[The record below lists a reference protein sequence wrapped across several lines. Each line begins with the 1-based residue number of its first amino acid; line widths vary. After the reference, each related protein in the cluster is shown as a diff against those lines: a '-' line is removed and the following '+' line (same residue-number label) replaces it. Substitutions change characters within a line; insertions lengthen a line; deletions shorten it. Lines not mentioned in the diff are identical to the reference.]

1 MPRLSLL
8 ASALVPLSISTTAVE
23 VPLVTYDGR
32 DGTGALTDWFALVD
46 PVMGGQSTGTW
57 SKNDDGQFGT
67 LDGEVKDVP
76 SLSAPGFVTAGALG
90 SFPDASSVIDGGLVL
105 NVRSSTADYTGFRVS
120 FAAGAMSP
128 SYSCAGGGG
137 LPGSR
142 GCFKADF
149 SVPEGSEF
157 SQVFVP
163 FNMFTDKW
171 DSATGKP
178 TTTCA
183 DDPDVC
189 PTADK
194 LKKIQYIE
202 IWGEGVDGVINMD
215 VAGISARVDATAE
228 ELAEHAAALAAAGS
242 DVAPVTELN
251 AAAYLGRWYQTYA
264 SRTVKDTFQ
273 LGGNCVT
280 ADYGATSRNDT
291 ISVTNTV
298 RLISSLGKNF
308 IQIKGYAIQSPETEG
323 DLQVQLGPS
332 ADPEAPEP
340 FSDSNYWIIGLGPI
354 NADGLYDWATVSD
367 EGLKSLY
374 VLVRDVDGFHE
385 KYEDDVL
392 ATLKDQ
398 GFTSFLNKPIATNQG
413 GCKY

>member
-1 MPRLSLL
+1 MPRFTTIV
-8 ASALVPLSISTTAVE
+8 AGLVPLSMSMAVE
-23 VPLVTYDGR
+23 VPLVTYTGA

-57 SKNDDGQFGT
+57 TKNDDEQYGS

-90 SFPDASSVIDGGLVL
+90 KFPDASASIDGGLVL
-105 NVRSSTADYTGFRVS
+105 KVRSNTADYTGFRIS

-149 SVPEGSEF
+149 SVAEGADFAE
-157 SQVFVP
+157 VFVP
-163 FNMFTDKW
+163 FNSFTDKW

-194 LKKIQYIE
+194 LKNIQYIE

-242 DVAPVTELN
+242 DVAPVTELD
-251 AAAYLGRWYQTYA
+251 AAAYVGRWYQTYA

-280 ADYGATSRNDT
+280 ADYGVTSHNNT

-298 RLISSLGKNF
+298 RLISSLGKGIVIN
-308 IQIKGYAIQSPETEG
+308 GYATQNPDTEG
-323 DLQVQLGPS
+323 DLQVVLGPTV
-332 ADPEAPEP
+332 DPENPDP
-340 FSDSNYWIIGLGPI
+340 FSKSNYWIIGLGPV

-367 EGLKSLY
+367 ETQKSLY
-374 VLVRDVDGFHE
+374 VLVRDPSDFKE

-398 GFTSFLNKPIATNQG
+398 GFTSFLNSPVATNQD

>member
-1 MPRLSLL
+1 MSRLTPLL
-8 ASALVPLSISTTAVE
+8 LGSVALVSTAVE
-23 VPLVTYDGR
+23 VPLVTFDGA

-57 SKNDDGQFGT
+57 TVNEDESYGS

-90 SFPDASSVIDGGLVL
+90 SFPDASSAIDGGLVL
-105 NVRSSTADYTGFRVS
+105 NIRSNTADYTGFRVS

-149 SVPEGSEF
+149 SIPEGNDFAE
-157 SQVFVP
+157 VYVP
-163 FNMFTDKW
+163 FNSFTDKW
-171 DSATGKP
+171 DSATGDA

-183 DDPDVC
+183 EDADVC

-194 LKKIQYIE
+194 LKGIQYIE
-202 IWGEGVDGVINMD
+202 VWGEGVDGVINID
-215 VAGISARVDATAE
+215 LAGISARAATDVTAE
-228 ELAEHAAALAAAGS
+228 DLAEHAKAVAGS
-242 DVAPVTELN
+242 DVAPITELD

-280 ADYGATSRNDT
+280 ADYGATSNET
-291 ISVTNTV
+291 VISVTNTV
-298 RLISSLGKNF
+298 RLISGLGKGIVIN
-308 IQIKGYAIQSPETEG
+308 GYAVQSPSTEG
-323 DLQVQLGPS
+323 ELQVVLGPS
-332 ADPEAPEP
+332 ADPENPNE
-340 FSDSNYWIIGLGPI
+340 FTKSNYWIIGLGPI
-354 NADGLYDWATVSD
+354 NSDGLYDWATVSD
-367 EGLKSLY
+367 EGLQSLY
-374 VLVRDVDGFHE
+374 VLARDVATFKAD
-385 KYEDDVL
+385 YEDDVL
-392 ATLKDQ
+392 ATLAEQ
-398 GFTSFLNKPIATNQG
+398 GFTTFLNKPIETNQD

>member
-1 MPRLSLL
+1 MPRLTPLVVG
-8 ASALVPLSISTTAVE
+8 SAFALSTSAVE
-23 VPLVTYDGR
+23 VPLVTYDGA

-57 SKNDDGQFGT
+57 SLTADESYGT

-90 SFPDASSVIDGGLVL
+90 SFPDASSTIDGGVVL
-105 NVRSSTADYTGFRVS
+105 SIRSSTADYTGFRFS

-128 SYSCAGGGG
+128 SYSCAGGGA

-149 SVPEGSEF
+149 TIPESDDFAEVYIPF
-157 SQVFVP
+157 SS
-163 FNMFTDKW
+163 FTDKW
-171 DSATGKP
+171 DSATGDA

-183 DDPDVC
+183 EDPDVC
-189 PTADK
+189 PTADL

-202 IWGEGVDGVINMD
+202 VWAEGVDGVINVD
-215 VAGISARVDATAE
+215 VAGVSARVDATAE
-228 ELAEHAAALAAAGS
+228 DLAEHEKSVAGS
-242 DVAPVTELN
+242 DVAPVTELD
-251 AAAYLGRWYQTYA
+251 AAAYVGRWYQTYA

-280 ADYGATSRNDT
+280 ADYGVTSNET
-291 ISVTNTV
+291 VISVTNTV
-298 RLISSLGKNF
+298 RLISGLGKGIVIN
-308 IQIKGYAIQSPETEG
+308 GYAVQSPDTEG
-323 DLQVQLGPS
+323 DLQVVLGPS
-332 ADPEAPEP
+332 ADPEDPNAFTE
-340 FSDSNYWIIGLGPI
+340 SNYWIIGLGPI

-374 VLVRDVDGFHE
+374 VLVRDVATF
-385 KYEDDVL
+385 KAQYEDEVL
-392 ATLKDQ
+392 TTLAEQ
-398 GFTSFLNKPIATNQG
+398 GFTTFLNKPIETNQD
-413 GCKY
+413 GCSY